1 MVRNFNHSSAS
12 ALGKNCPMIC
22 LKVIVNYFSTHDT
35 DTYCTEWGVIVPIY
49 NQEAIKPNA
58 A

>member
-1 MVRNFNHSSAS
+1 
-12 ALGKNCPMIC
+12 MIC
-22 LKVIVNYFSTHDT
+22 LKVIVSYFSTHDT
-35 DTYCTEWGVIVPIY
+35 DTYRTEWGVIVPIY

>member
-1 MVRNFNHSSAS
+1 MVRNFKNSSAS
-12 ALGKNCPMIC
+12 TLGKNCPMIC

-35 DTYCTEWGVIVPIY
+35 DTYRTEWGVIVPIY